1 MTSETK
7 KKRKNGVTSS
17 ETDKK
22 RWLKTRIWRKK
33 KAKNGQL
40 ASLVKEI
47 SLASNAFNHLIFH
60 LFRETE
66 IANVDQCQ

>member
-1 MTSETK
+1 M
-7 KKRKNGVTSS
+7 TSS

-33 KAKNGQL
+33 KAKNDQL

-47 SLASNAFNHLIFH
+47 SLASNAFHHLIIH
-60 LFRETE
+60 LFRETK